1 MTNVLK
7 AFAKS
12 DLILLRLTAAA
23 SARDAI
29 IQKRILGFCMTTL
42 LISNKEI
49 GDIMKIVK
57 SPKECRLLIKGVGE
71 IITNKAKS
79 QKVEFLACY

>member
-1 MTNVLK
+1 MT
-7 AFAKS
+7 
-12 DLILLRLTAAA
+12 I
-23 SARDAI
+23 
-29 IQKRILGFCMTTL
+29 L

-57 SPKECRLLIKGVGE
+57 SLKECRLLIKGVGE